1 MTFAQKVKDEIYQ
14 SKPLNGKH
22 KRSFAYGL
30 FLFSKHFAA
39 DIVAMVT
46 ENISVSKL
54 YGQVLRAVL
63 EQKYLPQRARSPRGA
78 TVYSITLQDPKEIDR
93 LFAYFGH
100 TEEELN
106 QSLLEEDCLHSFIS
120 GVFMACASLSDPIK
134 GYHLEF
140 TPPDEE
146 LGDLLF
152 ELLST
157 LGYPPKTTERK
168 GGQWGIYYKES
179 EPIEDLLTIAGA
191 TASSLE
197 LMEVKI
203 YKDLR
208 NKTNRQ
214 SNCDT
219 ANIDKIVDA
228 AQQQIADINY
238 LLEYGG
244 EDTLTEPLHQMALL
258 RLQNPD
264 ASLRE
269 LAELAGVS
277 RSGANHRLS
286 KIAAIAKELRGIKEG
301 SQG

>member
-1 MTFAQKVKDEIYQ
+1 MTFAQKVKDEIYY

-22 KRSFAYGL
+22 KQSFAYGL
-30 FLFSKHFAA
+30 FLFSKYFTT

-46 ENISVSKL
+46 ESISVSKL
-54 YGQVLRAVL
+54 YGQVLRGVL
-63 EQKYLPQRARSPRGA
+63 EQKHLPERARSPRGA
-78 TVYSITLQDPKEIDR
+78 TVYSIAVEDKQKIDQ

-100 TEEELN
+100 SQDELN
-106 QSLLEEDCLHSFIS
+106 QSLLAEEALHSFIS

-140 TPPDEE
+140 TPPNEE
-146 LGDLLF
+146 LCDLLF
-152 ELLST
+152 ELLAV
-157 LGYPPKTTERK
+157 LGYPPKTTNRK
-168 GGQWGIYYKES
+168 GQWGIYYKES

-191 TASSLE
+191 TASALE

-219 ANIDKIVDA
+219 ANIDKIIDA
-228 AQQQIADINY
+228 AQQQITDINY
-238 LLEYGG
+238 LLEHGG
-244 EDTLTEPLHQMALL
+244 EGILTEPLYEVAQL

-269 LAELAGVS
+269 LAEMAGVS
-277 RSGANHRLS
+277 RSGVNHRLS
-286 KIAAIAKELRGIKEG
+286 KITALAKELRGQKEV
-301 SQG
+301 SIR

>member
-1 MTFAQKVKDEIYQ
+1 MTFAQKVKEEIYQ

-30 FLFSKHFAA
+30 FLYSKYFTP
-39 DIVAMVT
+39 DVVAMVT

-63 EQKYLPQRARSPRGA
+63 EQKHLPERARSPRGS
-78 TVYSITLQDPKEIDR
+78 TVYSITLSNPQDIDK
-93 LFAYFGH
+93 LFEYFGH
-100 TEEELN
+100 THEELN
-106 QSLLEEDCLHSFIS
+106 QNLLDEGALHSFVS
-120 GVFMACASLSDPIK
+120 GVLMACASLSDPIK

-140 TPPDEE
+140 TPPNEE
-146 LGDLLF
+146 LCDLLF
-152 ELLST
+152 ELLAV
-157 LGYPPKTTERK
+157 LGYPPKTTNRK
-168 GGQWGIYYKES
+168 GQWGIYYKES
-179 EPIEDLLTIAGA
+179 EPIEDLLAIAGA
-191 TASSLE
+191 TTSALE

-219 ANIDKIVDA
+219 ANIDKIIDA
-228 AQQQIADINY
+228 AQQQIADISY
-238 LLEYGG
+238 LLEHGG
-244 EDTLTEPLHQMALL
+244 EGILTEAMHQVAQL

-277 RSGANHRLS
+277 RSGVNHRLS
-286 KIAAIAKELRGIKEG
+286 KITALAKELRGQKEVSKG
-301 SQG
+301 